1 MPVDSFLDSTW
12 AVLLLFV
19 GTGLLLGGVRR
30 RPSTRAPI
38 SDKDDQ

>member
-19 GTGLLLGGVRR
+19 GTGLVARMKHRL
-30 RPSTRAPI
+30 RPSA
-38 SDKDDQ
+38 